1 MLLTTDVEL
10 GAADEEG
17 LADVN
22 VEVDVTVE
30 LGTTTG
36 CTEEEV
42 TAAAEEGAW
51 DDTTG
56 AGALDGA
63 TLEATGS
70 GTGAAEPAGC
80 QYLNICL
87 HPWTYFALGAL

>member
-1 MLLTTDVEL
+1 M
-10 GAADEEG
+10 
-17 LADVN
+17 
-22 VEVDVTVE
+22 
-30 LGTTTG
+30 TTG
-36 CTEEEV
+36 GAEEEV

-70 GTGAAEPAGC
+70 GTGAAEPTGC

-87 HPWTYFALGAL
+87 HS

>member
-1 MLLTTDVEL
+1 VLLTTDVEL

-17 LADVN
+17 PADVD
-22 VEVDVTVE
+22 VDVDVTVE

-36 CTEEEV
+36 GAEEV
-42 TAAAEEGAW
+42 TAAAEDGAW

-70 GTGAAEPAGC
+70 GTGAAEPTRC

-87 HPWTYFALGAL
+87 RPRTHFALGAL